1 MPNHPFYK
9 FFFYFFV
16 YYTQKNVKPNKNRM
30 KIWRIIKIVRRI
42 KKIENINNN
51 INKYE
56 IIERF
61 NIKEIELEIRDETKA
76 FEEIKNKIKK
86 IRANNNEKKF
96 QKEID
101 EQETE
106 RLKIKIETRKLKKVN
121 KIEGYEIRIKSIKDT
136 TKRETEEL
144 RIER

>member
-9 FFFYFFV
+9 IFFYFFV

-30 KIWRIIKIVRRI
+30 KIWRIIKIVRRT

-86 IRANNNEKKF
+86 IRANNNEKRF
-96 QKEID
+96 
-101 EQETE
+101 
-106 RLKIKIETRKLKKVN
+106 
-121 KIEGYEIRIKSIKDT
+121 
-136 TKRETEEL
+136 
-144 RIER
+144 

>member
-1 MPNHPFYK
+1 MSSQ
-9 FFFYFFV
+9 
-16 YYTQKNVKPNKNRM
+16 T
-30 KIWRIIKIVRRI
+30 KIEWRIIKIVRRT

-86 IRANNNEKKF
+86 IRANNNEKRF
-96 QKEID
+96 
-101 EQETE
+101 
-106 RLKIKIETRKLKKVN
+106 
-121 KIEGYEIRIKSIKDT
+121 
-136 TKRETEEL
+136 
-144 RIER
+144 

>member
-1 MPNHPFYK
+1 
-9 FFFYFFV
+9 
-16 YYTQKNVKPNKNRM
+16 M
-30 KIWRIIKIVRRI
+30 KIWRIIKIVRRT

-86 IRANNNEKKF
+86 IRANNNEKRF
-96 QKEID
+96 
-101 EQETE
+101 
-106 RLKIKIETRKLKKVN
+106 
-121 KIEGYEIRIKSIKDT
+121 
-136 TKRETEEL
+136 
-144 RIER
+144 

>member
-1 MPNHPFYK
+1 MFTTHK
-9 FFFYFFV
+9 
-16 YYTQKNVKPNKNRM
+16 KNVKPNKNRM
-30 KIWRIIKIVRRI
+30 KIWRIIKIVRRT

-86 IRANNNEKKF
+86 IRANNNEKRF
-96 QKEID
+96 
-101 EQETE
+101 
-106 RLKIKIETRKLKKVN
+106 
-121 KIEGYEIRIKSIKDT
+121 
-136 TKRETEEL
+136 
-144 RIER
+144 